1 MMIIG
6 LIGYK
11 NSGKDTLADYL
22 VAKHHFKK
30 HAFADPVKK
39 VCKIMFH
46 LEQEQ
51 LDDPK
56 KKEVVDERWGMT
68 PRQMMQKVGTD
79 MVRCMLGNDFWVK
92 NMDMMVR
99 QQDSHSKIVVSD
111 VRFQNEAKWVKQN
124 DGILIRIV
132 DKQSDHHDTHL
143 SETEQLTIQED
154 FCIVNEKK
162 GLALF
167 YQEVESLLHTIFV

>member
-1 MMIIG
+1 MVVIG

-11 NSGKDTLADYL
+11 HAGKDTLADYL
-22 VAKHHFKK
+22 VAEYGFKK
-30 HAFADPVKK
+30 YAFADPVKK
-39 VCKIMFH
+39 ICKIMFH
-46 LEQEQ
+46 LDQEQ

-56 KKEVVDERWGMT
+56 RKEVVDERWGMT

-79 MVRCMLGNDFWVK
+79 MVRCMLGNDFWVE
-92 NMDMMVR
+92 NMDKRVG
-99 QQDSHSKIVVSD
+99 QEDHPKIVVSD
-111 VRFQNEAKWVKQN
+111 VRFQNEAGWVKQKN
-124 DGILIRIV
+124 GILIRIV
-132 DKQSDHHDTHL
+132 DRQADHHDTHP

-167 YQEVESLLHTIFV
+167 YQEVGSLLHTIFV